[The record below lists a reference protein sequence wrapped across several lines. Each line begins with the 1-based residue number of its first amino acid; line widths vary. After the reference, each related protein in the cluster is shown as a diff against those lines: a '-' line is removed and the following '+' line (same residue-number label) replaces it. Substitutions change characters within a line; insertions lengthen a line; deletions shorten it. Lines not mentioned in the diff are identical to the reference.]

1 MGVYD
6 DHTWTEKED
15 LSDMS
20 KLKFPKE
27 VFIEFFKELMELA
40 ETEGL

>member
-27 VFIEFFKELMELA
+27 LFIKFFKKLMEIA
-40 ETEGL
+40 KTEGL